1 MTSLDQLDPDDLD
14 SLPGI
19 LNGTGT
25 LSEQIVA
32 RDRDAL
38 FAGKLRPGDVLGTE
52 KDIAARFSASRIVA
66 RDALKR
72 LEAAGVVE
80 IKVGKG
86 GGARIAQG
94 NPQLFADALAVQL
107 NLIGVGVGE
116 ILDAQRAI
124 ETMTAEL
131 AAINA
136 TAEDIAKIENL
147 LDRAEASMDD
157 FVRFTRLSLAFH
169 LAIADAAHNDVLRVQ
184 LVSLQHVAWPQ
195 RNSTLTRDV
204 AEHILALHR
213 ELYVL
218 IKARDGDGARELM
231 SRHLRQIR
239 ARRVSEADTRNDS
252 EPGCC

>member
-1 MTSLDQLDPDDLD
+1 MSNIDALDPDTDNDL
-14 SLPGI
+14 PIVG
-19 LNGTGT
+19 NAPGT

-32 RDRDAL
+32 RVRDAL
-38 FAGKLRPGDVLGTE
+38 FAGRLKPGDMLGTE
-52 KDIAARFSASRIVA
+52 KDLAASFDASRIVA

-107 NLIGVGVGE
+107 NLIGVGVGD

-131 AAINA
+131 AAVNG
-136 TAEDIAKIENL
+136 TTDDFAKIETL
-147 LDRAEASMDD
+147 LAQAETAFDD
-157 FVRFTRLSLAFH
+157 VARFTNLSRAFH

-184 LVSLQHVAWPQ
+184 LISLQHVAWPR

-218 IKARDGDGARELM
+218 IKARDADGARELM

-239 ARRVSEADTRNDS
+239 ARRVSEAGVRSDD
-252 EPGCC
+252 EPDCC

>member
-1 MTSLDQLDPDDLD
+1 
-14 SLPGI
+14 
-19 LNGTGT
+19 
-25 LSEQIVA
+25 A
-32 RDRDAL
+32 RVRDAL
-38 FAGKLRPGDVLGTE
+38 FAGRLRPGDRLGGE
-52 KDIAARFSASRIVA
+52 KDLAARFDASRIVA

-94 NPQLFADALAVQL
+94 NPQLFADALAIQL
-107 NLIGVGVGE
+107 NLIGVGVAD

-131 AAINA
+131 AAVNG
-136 TAEDIAKIENL
+136 TAEDFQKIETL
-147 LDRAEASMDD
+147 LAQAAAALDD
-157 FVRFTRLSLAFH
+157 VARFTRLSLAFH

-184 LVSLQHVAWPQ
+184 LISLQHVAWPQ
-195 RNSTLTRDV
+195 RNATLTRDV

-218 IKARDGDGARELM
+218 IKARDGDGARDLM
-231 SRHLRQIR
+231 SRHLRQIK
-239 ARRVSEADTRNDS
+239 ARRVSENSVPEDRENN
-252 EPGCC
+252 EPACC